1 MKSKVMP
8 GYKTHPLWD
17 DEFATGE
24 VAPES
29 LPLSKEDEAHTGRF
43 TLSGAEA
50 AFAFMASSDD
60 WMPLA
65 RKWRLMMRTD
75 SLIRCRKCHLIDLR
89 SGR

>member
-1 MKSKVMP
+1 MKIKVMP
-8 GYKTHPLWD
+8 EYKAYALWD
-17 DEFATGE
+17 DEFATGDI
-24 VAPES
+24 APES

-60 WMPLA
+60 SMPLA
-65 RKWRLMMRTD
+65 RKWRLMVR
-75 SLIRCRKCHLIDLR
+75 RKCHLINLR